1 MASRRPPA
9 VGATP
14 TLALLSQFAIEIGGG
29 LLVGALLLFAFLRFA
44 FTIEEDPPEAI
55 GEATGG
61 AEVDRALEA
70 EPSIKASVLSL
81 ALALRSAHTA
91 GRRKD
96 LHHPLNALALIYEG
110 MLDSGPQGML
120 DMTEY
125 CNAVGAHPPKTGLG
139 PA

>member
-1 MASRRPPA
+1 M
-9 VGATP
+9 
-14 TLALLSQFAIEIGGG
+14 LSQFAIEIGGG

-55 GEATGG
+55 GEATGS

-110 MLDSGPQGML
+110 MLD
-120 DMTEY
+120 MTEY
-125 CNAVGAHPPKTGLG
+125 CNAVGAHPPTLASGTHRPTLQRG
-139 PA
+139 